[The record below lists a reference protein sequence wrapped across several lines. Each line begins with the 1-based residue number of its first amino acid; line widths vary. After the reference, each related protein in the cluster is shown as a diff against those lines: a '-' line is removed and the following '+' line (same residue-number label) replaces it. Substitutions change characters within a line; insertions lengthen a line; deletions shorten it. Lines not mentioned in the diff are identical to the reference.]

1 MHKAVK
7 VQKVQLGLQGGQETQ
22 GRQVHPG
29 LQVDP
34 ALLDFLGHQVLSD
47 QLERLGLLGLL
58 DQLG

>member
-1 MHKAVK
+1 VHKALK

-47 QLERLGLLGLL
+47 PLGPLGLPGLP